1 MAKAD
6 QNKAAPSYAEA
17 DPQAATQS
25 DQQAREKVDEQAR
38 EPLDEP
44 IQPTETTD
52 SGDSGNSGDATDS
65 GEAEDLAA
73 LPADQ
78 LLARLNDAN
87 AENVQMNAQM
97 KDQLLRTRAEI
108 ENIRRRSQNEIVS
121 ARKFAIE
128 GFAQELLGVKDS
140 LEQAASVELEQGAGE
155 SVQKMKEGLAL
166 TLKQLDLAMARFA
179 VAEVEAAP
187 GVPFD
192 PEHHQAIS
200 LTRSEDIEAG
210 HIVSVMQKGFT
221 LKERLLRPAMV
232 VVADSDD
239 GRDDPAKK

>member
-17 DPQAATQS
+17 DPQAAVLRN
-25 DQQAREKVDEQAR
+25 QQAREKDDEQAR
-38 EPLDEP
+38 EPLDEAT
-44 IQPTETTD
+44 QPTETTD
-52 SGDSGNSGDATDS
+52 SGDSGDSGDSADS

-87 AENVQMNAQM
+87 AENVQM

>member
-6 QNKAAPSYAEA
+6 QTKAAPSHAEA
-17 DPQAATQS
+17 DPQAAALR

-44 IQPTETTD
+44 IQPTEPAD
-52 SGDSGNSGDATDS
+52 SGDSANSADSADS

-87 AENVQMNAQM
+87 AENAQM

-121 ARKFAIE
+121 VRKFAIE

-179 VAEVEAAP
+179 VTEVEAAP

>member
-6 QNKAAPSYAEA
+6 QTKAAPSHAEA
-17 DPQAATQS
+17 DPQAAALRN
-25 DQQAREKVDEQAR
+25 QQAREKVDEQVR

-44 IQPTETTD
+44 IQPTETTE
-52 SGDSGNSGDATDS
+52 SGDSGSGDSGDS
-65 GEAEDLAA
+65 GEAEDFAA
-73 LPADQ
+73 LPADE

-87 AENVQMNAQM
+87 AENVQM

-140 LEQAASVELEQGAGE
+140 LEQAASVELKQGAGE

-179 VAEVEAAP
+179 VTEVEAAP